1 MAGRPRKSNITITN
15 RAETVKNAFAAVAR
29 DNPALA
35 RRLKSGNPFA
45 SGSKDIPLAEPE
57 RWQTYIANTDSD
69 PRAFHK
75 MRYNGWVPLE
85 EGDLAC
91 PIEESGY
98 QKHTDG
104 SLRSPDGKDMVFKMD
119 IQSYRML
126 EQAKTE
132 SNLRGIGSRSKTQS
146 EMAEHAGAHLGD
158 EAGSYINS
166 LDGQVIDRI
175 TGDNA

>member
-1 MAGRPRKSNITITN
+1 MAGRPRKSNINVTN
-15 RAETVKNAFAAVAR
+15 RAETARNSFAAIAR

-35 RRLKSGNPFA
+35 RRLQGSPFA
-45 SGSKDIPLAEPE
+45 SGSKEIPLAEPQ
-57 RWQTYIANTDSD
+57 RWHTYIANTDSD

-91 PIEESGY
+91 PVEESGF
-98 QKHTDG
+98 QKMPDG

-119 IQSYRML
+119 IDHYRAL
-126 EQAKTE
+126 EQAKTA
-132 SNLRGIGSRSKTQS
+132 SNMRGIGSRSKTQA
-146 EMAEHAGAHLGD
+146 EMAEHAGSNLGD

-175 TGDNA
+175 TGDTA